1 MPRTRAD
8 QPDVKPPGDDRPKPE
23 GDVTVV
29 ENARPVDQR
38 FGGQIERTTDQ
49 DHLAERGLGSG
60 TDIDPIPPR
69 AKGGEGRDIS
79 GFPTRSQIAHDGDVV
94 NPDKNNPNWMDP
106 AKLPSPLP
114 VNDPFLPGQALIAE
128 SPEFAPNTVAN
139 RPYGSEP
146 QNFDPA
152 TGHVLPT
159 PVKVR
164 DSVEGQPN

>member
-49 DHLAERGLGSG
+49 DHLAERGLG
-60 TDIDPIPPR
+60 
-69 AKGGEGRDIS
+69 
-79 GFPTRSQIAHDGDVV
+79 SQIAHDGDVV